1 METVRKHRNIKLVV
15 TKRRRNCSLSEPNNH
30 NTKFLTEDLLAIE
43 MGKIQILI
51 NKPVHLGL
59 LVLDLGKAVM
69 YEFCYDYVK
78 PKYGE
83 NANLCYMDTD
93 TDIWVLL
100 FK

>member
-1 METVRKHRNIKLVV
+1 METVRKHRNIKLVA

-69 YEFCYDYVK
+69 YESVK

-93 TDIWVLL
+93 TDI
-100 FK
+100 